1 MTRQTRIG
9 LLGLMVV
16 MLIASFMCSM
26 PLDRLKYAPDA
37 PFRSTDVLTDKDS
50 RKTSLLFDMSL
61 QFMGAAAMGMRE
73 AVASMLWVRADEF
86 FHSGE
91 FEAIL
96 PIVRVVTW
104 LDPHQLEVYST
115 GAWHLDYNFVDEEHR
130 SDRRYIPPAIGLL
143 KEGVS
148 NNPDVYDLYFE
159 LGWMHYQQKIKDY
172 KGAAKWIAEATKR
185 DSMDPNT
192 GDKLPRPGFVDRML
206 AHAYERVGDIDR
218 AEAEWRKTLRRSE
231 ERVRKEKHDYTLY
244 QEVDVCKRN
253 LGLMLLRHAW
263 RNGDLNAYERGIAVY
278 DSIKQ
283 PDPNQER
290 ALAAAKKHYA
300 ELVASGKTKKDILP
314 PVDAKFHVTWKK
326 VKPGVLRIEGTAN
339 IVPAEAYKDLASEPF
354 TQWYQNN
361 QSLPLGRKAKW
372 QSGARLRILLSD
384 MDYDYFNMKG
394 LDEFNWEIDKTQTV
408 MMDDT
413 GIREG
418 KFGITIDMSPNPEK
432 YPFAKDKY
440 RLSVWVNP
448 QEAPDFIQ
456 DRIGWLGEG
465 LTDKNCL
472 DTKTIPG
479 VRILRKDFI
488 LKKSDIL

>member
-1 MTRQTRIG
+1 MTRQTRIV
-9 LLGLMVV
+9 LLGLIVV
-16 MLIASFMCSM
+16 MLAASYMCSIPM
-26 PLDRLKYAPDA
+26 DRLKYAPGA
-37 PFRSTDVLTDKDS
+37 PFRSTDVLTDKDT

-73 AVASMLWVRADEF
+73 AVASVLWARADEF

-104 LDPHQLEVYST
+104 LDPHQLDVYST
-115 GAWHLDYNFVDEEHR
+115 GSWHLDYNFVDQEQR
-130 SDRRYIPPAIGLL
+130 SDRRYIPPAIALL
-143 KEGVS
+143 KEGIS

-159 LGWMHYQQKIKDY
+159 LGWMHYQQKLKDY
-172 KGAAKWIAEATKR
+172 SGAAKWLEESSKR
-185 DSMDPNT
+185 GACDPNT
-192 GDKLPRPGFVDRML
+192 GARLPRPAFIDRMV

-218 AEAEWRKTLRRSE
+218 AEVKWRETLRAAE
-231 ERVRKEKHDYTLY
+231 ERARKKNDYSN
-244 QEVDVCKRN
+244 QQDVSICKRN
-253 LGLMLLRHAW
+253 LGLMLLRYAW
-263 RNGDLNAYERGIAVY
+263 RTGDLSAYKRGLDIF

-283 PDPNQER
+283 PDLNEAR
-290 ALAAAKKHYA
+290 AVAAARKHYA
-300 ELVASGKTKKDILP
+300 GLVTSGKTKIDTLP
-314 PVDAKFHVTWKK
+314 PVDAKFNVTWKK
-326 VKPGVLRIEGTAN
+326 LKPGELLISGTVN
-339 IVPAEAYKDLASEPF
+339 LVPAEEYKGLASEPF
-354 TQWYQNN
+354 TQWYKTN
-361 QSLPLGRKAKW
+361 QSLPADRRAKW
-372 QSGARLRILLSD
+372 QSGARLRILLAD
-384 MDYDYFNMKG
+384 MDYDYFHMKG
-394 LDEFNWEIDKTQTV
+394 LNSFDWEVDKTQTV

-418 KFGITIDMSPNPEK
+418 KFSITIDMSLNPEK
-432 YPFAKDKY
+432 YPFTKDKY
-440 RLSVWVNP
+440 RLSVWMNP

-465 LTDKNCL
+465 LTDKHYL